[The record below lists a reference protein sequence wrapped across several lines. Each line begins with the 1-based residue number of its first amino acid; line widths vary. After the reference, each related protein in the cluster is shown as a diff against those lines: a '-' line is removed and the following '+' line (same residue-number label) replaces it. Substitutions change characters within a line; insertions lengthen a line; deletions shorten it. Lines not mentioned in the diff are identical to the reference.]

1 MKLALAKIVLD
12 DEWYEVVQSEK
23 GLVYFGRQQD
33 HHELLKFFPWAEI
46 SDTADLDPV
55 IEAQLQAYFAG
66 EPVTFTFAFD
76 FVGTPFQQN
85 VWQALTQIPYGQTTT
100 YSDLALRIQRPTAV
114 RAVAN
119 AVGRN
124 PMMIVVPCHRV
135 LGKNG
140 RLTGYRGGLA
150 TKRRLLQ
157 LEGIPFKE

>member
-76 FVGTPFQQN
+76 FVGTPFQQT

-100 YSDLALRIQRPTAV
+100 YSDLALRIQ
-114 RAVAN
+114 
-119 AVGRN
+119 
-124 PMMIVVPCHRV
+124 
-135 LGKNG
+135 
-140 RLTGYRGGLA
+140 
-150 TKRRLLQ
+150 
-157 LEGIPFKE
+157 